1 MVKAVGKAEAV
12 TYRKVI
18 IYRVRMLASLLEV
31 PLSSP
36 RVPEKDKFTRFERS
50 HPYPLG
56 IGLSFF
62 EFSVL
67 L

>member
-1 MVKAVGKAEAV
+1 MGKAEPV

-36 RVPEKDKFTRFERS
+36 SIPERYFFLHLLLTR
-50 HPYPLG
+50 
-56 IGLSFF
+56 
-62 EFSVL
+62 
-67 L
+67 